1 MQRLRFVSVLGL
13 FTIMVGMPFGV
24 AAQTPVDLQTSGVVT
39 DIEGEE
45 LGIISVEEA
54 EDDFEGYAPGWE
66 PVEEVRY
73 VLLTVIFEATGELP
87 FEANPGR
94 LVLRAADGFHWLPY
108 HFAREDE
115 NPPELQAQTMSPGNR
130 ISGVVGFQVPKGVDL
145 DSVYYQP
152 ESSRLILISQLSDDP
167 APAPVLEDEVE
178 YTSVAVEGAEG
189 IVIVSDLEDPF
200 EGLPE
205 GVVPAEDA
213 RYLIMSVS
221 FEATGDQ
228 PFDAS
233 PSALLL
239 RDTEGFLWSY
249 TSVPREDSTL
259 PELQSQTL
267 SPGNRISGI
276 VGFQIPEDA
285 ELAELFWQPE
295 SGRLIRLVDFLAEDG
310 APLSR

>member
-1 MQRLRFVSVLGL
+1 
-13 FTIMVGMPFGV
+13 MVGMPMSVG
-24 AAQTPVDLQTSGVVT
+24 AQTPVALPASGVVT
-39 DIEGEE
+39 DVEGEE
-45 LGIISVEEA
+45 LGTVTVEEV
-54 EDDFEGYAPGWE
+54 EDDFEGYAAGYE
-66 PVEEVRY
+66 PAEDARY
-73 VLLTVIFEATGELP
+73 VLLAVAFEATGELP
-87 FEANPGR
+87 FDANPGR

-108 HFAREDE
+108 SFAREEE
-115 NPPELQAQTMSPGNR
+115 NPPQLQAQTMSPGNR
-130 ISGVVGFQVPKGVDL
+130 ISGVVGFQVPVGVDL

-152 ESSRLILISQLSDDP
+152 ESSRLILIAQLSEDP
-167 APAPVLEDEVE
+167 APGPALEDEIQ
-178 YTSVAVEGAEG
+178 YSSVTVEGAEG

-205 GVVPAEDA
+205 GAVPAEDA
-213 RYLIMSVS
+213 RYLIMSIS

-228 PFDAS
+228 PFDAA

-239 RDTEGFLWSY
+239 RDTDGFLWAY
-249 TSVPREDSTL
+249 ASVPREDDTM

-295 SGRLIRLVDFLAEDG
+295 SGRLIRLVDFQAEG
-310 APLSR
+310 GSPLGR

>member
-1 MQRLRFVSVLGL
+1 
-13 FTIMVGMPFGV
+13 MVGMPMS
-24 AAQTPVDLQTSGVVT
+24 ARAQTPVALPASGVVT
-39 DIEGEE
+39 DVEGEE
-45 LGIISVEEA
+45 LGTITVEEV
-54 EDDFEGYAPGWE
+54 EDDFEGYAAGWE
-66 PVEEVRY
+66 PAEDARY
-73 VLLTVIFEATGELP
+73 VLLTAVFEATGELP
-87 FEANPGR
+87 FDANPGR

-108 HFAREDE
+108 HIAREEE

-130 ISGVVGFQVPKGVDL
+130 ISGVVGFQVPAGVEL

-152 ESSRLILISQLSDDP
+152 ESTRLILIAQLSEDAEPGP
-167 APAPVLEDEVE
+167 ALEDEVQ
-178 YTSVAVEGAEG
+178 YSSVTVEGAEG

-205 GVVPAEDA
+205 GAVPAEDA

-228 PFDAS
+228 PFDAA
-233 PSALLL
+233 PSQLLL
-239 RDTEGFLWSY
+239 RDTDGFLWAY
-249 TSVPREDSTL
+249 TSVPREDATM

-295 SGRLIRLVDFLAEDG
+295 SGRLIRLVDFQAEGG
-310 APLSR
+310 APLGR